1 MERKVFWAVL
11 VIGLGLVVAP
21 FALGMPGKTAAGQRM
36 MNGFEPIMQPKQV
49 DTTAY
54 YYNSVFTP
62 LATVTPMMSAK
73 NVAKFQ
79 AYLKGFGGMQTDA
92 AKLIPMV
99 AKATGM
105 TQAQVQVMLGK
116 QLPSMS
122 ASLQAMPAMQ
132 RDFGGLLG
140 AMQKNVG
147 IFQQVPAGL
156 AHYQPLVSTMQA
168 NVSNYRQVRSLPDFR
183 LFTVF
188 FVVPGALL
196 MLLGGYGLFGR
207 TVGSRFELHHHARPT
222 PA

>member
-54 YYNSVFTP
+54 YYHSVFTP

-92 AKLIPMV
+92 AKLIPMA

-156 AHYQPLVSTMQA
+156 AHYQPLVTTMQA
-168 NVSNYRQVRSLPDFR
+168 NVSNYQQVRSLPDFR

-196 MLLGGYGLFGR
+196 LLLGGYGLFGR
-207 TVGSRFELHHHARPT
+207 TAGSWFELHHHVRPT